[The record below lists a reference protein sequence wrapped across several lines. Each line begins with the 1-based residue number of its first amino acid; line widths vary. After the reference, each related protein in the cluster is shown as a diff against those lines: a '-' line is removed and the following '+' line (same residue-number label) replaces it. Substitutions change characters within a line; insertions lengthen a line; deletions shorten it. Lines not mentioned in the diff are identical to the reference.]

1 MTELNSTGPNT
12 PTTPTNPTTPTT
24 QAKRKIDVI
33 APWFALVARLALGGV
48 LLVAG
53 AIKIPYPYKA
63 AAAMR
68 AYELLPNNLA
78 SFFGY
83 ILPWFEVGLGL
94 LLILGV
100 ATRISGLLGGLLMLL
115 FIAAISSAWARGLSI
130 DCGCFGGGGQI
141 DPKETRYLE
150 EIIRDIALAI
160 CGFYLYLR
168 PNSRFALDNRG
179 K

>member
-1 MTELNSTGPNT
+1 MKLTRENFL
-12 PTTPTNPTTPTT
+12 
-24 QAKRKIDVI
+24 
-33 APWFALVARLALGGV
+33 PWLGLVARLALGGV
-48 LLVAG
+48 LVVAG

-68 AYELLPNNLA
+68 AYELLPNSFA

-100 ATRISGLLGGLLMLL
+100 ATRISGLIGGLLMLL
-115 FIAAISSAWARGLSI
+115 FIGAISSAWARGLTI
-130 DCGCFGGGGQI
+130 DCGCFGGGGQVAAG
-141 DPKETRYLE
+141 ETKYLQ
-150 EIIRDIALAI
+150 EIIRDIALAVA
-160 CGFYLYLR
+160 GFYLYFR
-168 PNSRFALDNRG
+168 PDSHFALDNRG

>member
-1 MTELNSTGPNT
+1 MKLTRENFL
-12 PTTPTNPTTPTT
+12 
-24 QAKRKIDVI
+24 
-33 APWFALVARLALGGV
+33 PWLGFAARLALGGV
-48 LLVAG
+48 LVVAG

-68 AYELLPNNLA
+68 AYELLPNSFA

-100 ATRISGLLGGLLMLL
+100 ATRISGLIGGLLMLL
-115 FIAAISSAWARGLSI
+115 FIGAISSAWARGLTI
-130 DCGCFGGGGQI
+130 DCGCFGGGGQVAAG
-141 DPKETRYLE
+141 ETKYLQ
-150 EIIRDIALAI
+150 EIIRDIALAVA
-160 CGFYLYLR
+160 GFYLYFR
-168 PNSRFALDNRG
+168 PDSHFALDNRG

>member
-1 MTELNSTGPNT
+1 MSQPFDE
-12 PTTPTNPTTPTT
+12 
-24 QAKRKIDVI
+24 I
-33 APWFALVARLALGGV
+33 APSKLHKLLPWIGLAARLALGGV
-48 LLVAG
+48 LFTAG
-53 AIKIPYPYKA
+53 AIKIPTPYKA

-68 AYELLPNNLA
+68 AYELLPNSLA

-100 ATRISGLLGGLLMLL
+100 ATRISGLIGALLMVL
-115 FIAAISSAWARGLSI
+115 FIGAIASAWARGLSI

-141 DPKETRYLE
+141 DPSQTKYLE
-150 EIIRDIALAI
+150 EIIRDIGLAI
-160 CGFYLYLR
+160 CGCYLYFR
-168 PNSRFALDNRG
+168 PYSRFALDNRG

>member
-1 MTELNSTGPNT
+1 MNHDSEQRAESKI
-12 PTTPTNPTTPTT
+12 
-24 QAKRKIDVI
+24 QA
-33 APWFALVARLALGGV
+33 ALPWVGLFARLALGGV
-48 LLVAG
+48 LFAAG
-53 AIKIPYPYKA
+53 AIKIPTPYKA

-68 AYELLPNNLA
+68 AYELLPNSLA

-100 ATRISGLLGGLLMLL
+100 ATRISGLIGALLMIL
-115 FIAAISSAWARGLSI
+115 FIGAIASAWARGLSI

-141 DPKETRYLE
+141 DPSQTKYLQ
-150 EIIRDIALAI
+150 EIIRDIGLAI
-160 CGFYLYLR
+160 CGFYLYFR
-168 PNSRFALDNRG
+168 PYSRFALDNRG

>member
-1 MTELNSTGPNT
+1 MNL
-12 PTTPTNPTTPTT
+12 
-24 QAKRKIDVI
+24 RKENLL
-33 APWFALVARLALGGV
+33 PWVGLVARLALGGV
-48 LLVAG
+48 LIVAG

-68 AYELLPNNLA
+68 AYELLPNSLA

-100 ATRISGLLGGLLMLL
+100 ATRMTGLVGALLMLL
-115 FIAAISSAWARGLSI
+115 FIGAISSAWARGLTI
-130 DCGCFGGGGQI
+130 DCGCFGGGGQVAAG
-141 DPKETRYLE
+141 ETKYLE

-160 CGFYLYLR
+160 AGFYLYFK
-168 PNSRFALDNRG
+168 PDSRFALDNRG

>member
-1 MTELNSTGPNT
+1 MKLTRENFL
-12 PTTPTNPTTPTT
+12 
-24 QAKRKIDVI
+24 
-33 APWFALVARLALGGV
+33 PWLGLAARLALGGV
-48 LLVAG
+48 LVVAG

-68 AYELLPNNLA
+68 AYELLPNSFA

-100 ATRISGLLGGLLMLL
+100 ATRISGLIGALLMLL
-115 FIAAISSAWARGLSI
+115 FIGAISSAWARGLTI
-130 DCGCFGGGGQI
+130 DCGCFGGGGQVAAG
-141 DPKETRYLE
+141 ETKYLQ
-150 EIIRDIALAI
+150 EIIRDIALAVA
-160 CGFYLYLR
+160 GFYLYFR
-168 PNSRFALDNRG
+168 PDSHFALDNRG

>member
-1 MTELNSTGPNT
+1 MKVTKENLL
-12 PTTPTNPTTPTT
+12 
-24 QAKRKIDVI
+24 
-33 APWFALVARLALGGV
+33 PWIGLVARLALGGV
-48 LLVAG
+48 LFVAG

-68 AYELLPNNLA
+68 AYELLPNSLA

-100 ATRISGLLGGLLMLL
+100 ASRLSGLIGALLMIL
-115 FIAAISSAWARGLSI
+115 FIAAISSAWARGLTI
-130 DCGCFGGGGQI
+130 DCGCFGGGGQVAAG
-141 DPKETRYLE
+141 ETEYLQ
-150 EIIRDIALAI
+150 EIIRDIGLAI
-160 CGFYLYLR
+160 AGFYLYFQ
-168 PNSRFALDNRG
+168 PYSRFALDNRG

>member
-1 MTELNSTGPNT
+1 MNETKENLL
-12 PTTPTNPTTPTT
+12 
-24 QAKRKIDVI
+24 
-33 APWFALVARLALGGV
+33 PWIGVVARLALGGV

-68 AYELLPNNLA
+68 AYELLPNSFA

-100 ATRISGLLGGLLMLL
+100 ATRLSALLCGLLMLL
-115 FIAAISSAWARGLSI
+115 FIGAISSAWARGLTI
-130 DCGCFGGGGQI
+130 DCGCFGGGGQVAAG
-141 DPKETRYLE
+141 ETRYLQ
-150 EIIRDIALAI
+150 EIIRDIALAVTAL
-160 CGFYLYLR
+160 YLYFQ
-168 PNSRFALDNRG
+168 PHSRFALDNRG

>member
-1 MTELNSTGPNT
+1 MMEEPTEVIARLSKR
-12 PTTPTNPTTPTT
+12 T
-24 QAKRKIDVI
+24 QALD
-33 APWFALVARLALGGV
+33 WLGLFARLALGGV
-48 LLVAG
+48 LFAAG
-53 AIKIPYPYKA
+53 AIKIPTPYKA

-68 AYELLPNNLA
+68 AYELLPNSLA

-100 ATRISGLLGGLLMLL
+100 ATRFSGLVGALLMLL
-115 FIAAISSAWARGLSI
+115 FIGAIASAWARGLSI
-130 DCGCFGGGGQI
+130 DCGCFGGGGEI
-141 DPKETRYLE
+141 DPKETKYLQ

-160 CGFYLYLR
+160 CGFYLYVR
-168 PNSRFALDNRG
+168 PHSRFALDNRG

>member
-1 MTELNSTGPNT
+1 MKVTKENLM
-12 PTTPTNPTTPTT
+12 
-24 QAKRKIDVI
+24 
-33 APWFALVARLALGGV
+33 PWIGLVARLALGGV
-48 LLVAG
+48 LFVAG

-68 AYELLPNNLA
+68 AYELLPNSLA

-100 ATRISGLLGGLLMLL
+100 ASRLSGLIGALLMIL
-115 FIAAISSAWARGLSI
+115 FIAAISSAWARGLTI
-130 DCGCFGGGGQI
+130 DCGCFGGGGQVAAG
-141 DPKETRYLE
+141 ETKYLQ
-150 EIIRDIALAI
+150 EIIRDIGLAI
-160 CGFYLYLR
+160 AGFYLYFQ
-168 PNSRFALDNRG
+168 PYSRFALDNRG

>member
-1 MTELNSTGPNT
+1 MSQPVDELT
-12 PTTPTNPTTPTT
+12 PLKNE
-24 QAKRKIDVI
+24 KIL
-33 APWFALVARLALGGV
+33 PWIGLFARLALGGV
-48 LLVAG
+48 LFAAG
-53 AIKIPYPYKA
+53 AIKIPTPYKA

-68 AYELLPNNLA
+68 AYELLPNSLA

-100 ATRISGLLGGLLMLL
+100 ATRISGLIGALLMVL
-115 FIAAISSAWARGLSI
+115 FIGAIASAWARGLSI

-141 DPKETRYLE
+141 DASQTKYLE
-150 EIIRDIALAI
+150 EIIRDIGLAI
-160 CGFYLYLR
+160 CGFYLYFR
-168 PNSRFALDNRG
+168 PYSRFALDNRG

>member
-1 MTELNSTGPNT
+1 MNEMNQESPLVEQS
-12 PTTPTNPTTPTT
+12 
-24 QAKRKIDVI
+24 ARKEI
-33 APWFALVARLALGGV
+33 ALDWLGLFARLALGGV

-53 AIKIPYPYKA
+53 AIKIPTPYKA

-68 AYELLPNNLA
+68 AYELLPNSLA
-78 SFFGY
+78 SIFGY

-100 ATRISGLLGGLLMLL
+100 ASRISGLIGALLMVL
-115 FIAAISSAWARGLSI
+115 FIGAIASAWARGLSI

-141 DPKETRYLE
+141 DPKETKYLE
-150 EIIRDIALAI
+150 EIIRDIGLAL
-160 CGFYLYLR
+160 CGFYLYFR
-168 PNSRFALDNRG
+168 PRSRFALDNRG

>member
-1 MTELNSTGPNT
+1 ML
-12 PTTPTNPTTPTT
+12 
-24 QAKRKIDVI
+24 
-33 APWFALVARLALGGV
+33 F
-48 LLVAG
+48 VAG

-68 AYELLPNNLA
+68 AYELLPNSLA

-100 ATRISGLLGGLLMLL
+100 ASRLSGLIGALLMIL
-115 FIAAISSAWARGLSI
+115 FIAAISSAWARGLTI
-130 DCGCFGGGGQI
+130 DCGCFGGGGQVAAG
-141 DPKETRYLE
+141 ETKYLQ
-150 EIIRDIALAI
+150 EIIRDIGLAI
-160 CGFYLYLR
+160 AGFYLYFQ
-168 PNSRFALDNRG
+168 PYSRFALDNRG